1 MLDQSARLWPEHV
14 TDSPIYYYLLFSYI
28 TRSIIKAQ
36 NNNSL
41 NFFFQEFASPEL
53 TQNRTNKKHLSTIME
68 TTETNTISS
77 TKSVSSSP
85 EVDYDTIISPKPIS
99 KILPKINLE
108 TITENSNELSLKRPE
123 IPFLNIS
130 SPGIPSNKVSEA
142 ICMSLYTVLPEETI
156 NVTKS
161 FIKKPALV
169 DTDEIMDFFTTTP
182 ENKRNKF
189 SSSQKKSNFNESIT
203 CPSETCFVPR
213 KLGAQE
219 NVSVLPSFSDLSKF
233 ENTELLTEPILLK
246 SSKIVKNV
254 SILPS
259 FADMLKLDVIEPIQL
274 KAKNTF
280 ADSSKFDNI
289 TESNFKLNQITGN
302 STKIQNLDESLLKPC
317 DNQKSRSFYQQS
329 SQPECEDSL
338 KFDFSLKKEQSI
350 SINDNLPIKHKSILD
365 SFREIQN
372 LSIKAEDLSIDIL
385 IDGEDFDQD
394 EFGKSIYISK
404 SPIKQ
409 IKLLTDEWDELNSDS
424 KSSGNFYHP
433 EVDLNETQHRLN
445 LFVNSKII
453 NPFDTNL
460 CDTLLEKVDFYTF
473 LKDEVPSCTMIDKVH
488 PLKVNS
494 VVQIGKENFQIY
506 TLIGKGAF
514 GKVFR

>member
-1 MLDQSARLWPEHV
+1 
-14 TDSPIYYYLLFSYI
+14 
-28 TRSIIKAQ
+28 
-36 NNNSL
+36 
-41 NFFFQEFASPEL
+41 
-53 TQNRTNKKHLSTIME
+53 ME

-85 EVDYDTIISPKPIS
+85 EVDYDTITSPKPIS

-108 TITENSNELSLKRPE
+108 TITENSNEFSIKKPE
-123 IPFLNIS
+123 ISSLNIS
-130 SPGIPSNKVSEA
+130 SPGISTNKVSESTF
-142 ICMSLYTVLPEETI
+142 ISLNPILPEETI

-169 DTDEIMDFFTTTP
+169 DTDEIMDFFITTP

-189 SSSQKKSNFNESIT
+189 SSSQKKTNFNDSIT
-203 CPSETCFVPR
+203 CPSETFFIPK
-213 KLGAQE
+213 KLVTQT

-233 ENTELLTEPILLK
+233 ENTEQLTEPILVK
-246 SSKIVKNV
+246 SSNIPKSV

-259 FADMLKLDVIEPIQL
+259 FSDMVKISMTEQIQL
-274 KAKNTF
+274 NSKNISFTKNTCT
-280 ADSSKFDNI
+280 DLSKFENI
-289 TESNFKLNQITGN
+289 TQTNFKLNQITGN
-302 STKIQNLDESLLKPC
+302 STEIQYLDESLLKP
-317 DNQKSRSFYQQS
+317 DENQKPRSFCQQK
-329 SQPECEDSL
+329 SQTDGENSL
-338 KFDFSLKKEQSI
+338 KLDFSLKKEQSI
-350 SINDNLPIKHKSILD
+350 SINDNQSIKRKSILD

-394 EFGKSIYISK
+394 EFGKSIYIPK

-424 KSSGNFYHP
+424 KSSDSFYHP
-433 EVDLNETQHRLN
+433 QVDLNETQQRLN
-445 LFVNSKII
+445 LFVNSKKI

-460 CDTLLEKVDFYTF
+460 CDALLEKVDFYTF
-473 LKDEVPSCTMIDKVH
+473 LKDEVPSCTMINKVC

-494 VVQIGKENFQIY
+494 FVEIGNENFEIHR
-506 TLIGKGAF
+506 LIGEGAF